1 MHIGTHRTHRYIQK
15 YGVFVKDKDL
25 PVVIGSD
32 GAGEVCAVGDGVH
45 GWKVGDQVY
54 ALLGDDSRLLN

>member
-1 MHIGTHRTHRYIQK
+1 MRNAKTPETIVEESSTWL
-15 YGVFVKDKDL
+15 VKDEDL

-32 GAGEVCAVGDGVH
+32 GAGEVCALGDGVH

-54 ALLGDDSRLLN
+54 ALFGDDSQLLN

>member
-1 MHIGTHRTHRYIQK
+1 M
-15 YGVFVKDKDL
+15 KDEDL

-54 ALLGDDSRLLN
+54 ALFDDDSQPLT